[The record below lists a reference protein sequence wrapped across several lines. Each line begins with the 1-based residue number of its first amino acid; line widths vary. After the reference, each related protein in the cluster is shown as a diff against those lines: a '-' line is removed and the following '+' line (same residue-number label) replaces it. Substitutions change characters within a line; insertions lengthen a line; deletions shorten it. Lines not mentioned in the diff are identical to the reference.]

1 MRAVTEVIIFWFIFS
16 KIKWEP
22 GEKEFIWK
30 QNQKH
35 TPALFSS
42 ANPFEVWHENAIE
55 LFPCLPSGQ
64 LMAVS
69 IASGVPYR
77 WSPFYFNDKLV
88 CIKLAIVNCSIK
100 FFAKQVPRNNWPG
113 GVAVQGRDSTNPAVR
128 HAVDLPLTGNCV
140 SLTHRPVTMPTG
152 VSRLVVKEG

>member
-1 MRAVTEVIIFWFIFS
+1 M
-16 KIKWEP
+16 
-22 GEKEFIWK
+22 
-30 QNQKH
+30 N
-35 TPALFSS
+35 LY
-42 ANPFEVWHENAIE
+42 ENRIRNTHLLYFPQRIHLKSGTKMPYE

-64 LMAVS
+64 LTAVS
-69 IASGVPYR
+69 IASGVPNR

-128 HAVDLPLTGNCV
+128 HAVELPLTGNCV